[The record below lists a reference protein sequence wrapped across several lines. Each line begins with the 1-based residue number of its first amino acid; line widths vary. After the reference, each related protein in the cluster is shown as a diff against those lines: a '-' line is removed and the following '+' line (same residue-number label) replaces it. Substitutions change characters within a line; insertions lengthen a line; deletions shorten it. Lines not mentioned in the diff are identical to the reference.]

1 MPPKNQVR
9 THRQELQRIQVGLV
23 GLAAVLLIV
32 TLANL
37 VIQTA
42 RGDGTHDGKGMA
54 SAQVAANANGANSVE
69 PSEPLADLGV
79 TPSTE
84 PTIPYVPDL
93 EPDPRL
99 RERMDRDPE
108 QSQ

>member
-1 MPPKNQVR
+1 MPQKNEVR
-9 THRQELQRIQVGLV
+9 AHRQELQRIQIGLV

-37 VIQTA
+37 VIQAA
-42 RGDGTHDGKGMA
+42 RGDGALAGKGIA
-54 SAQVAANANGANSVE
+54 STQVATNANGANSVE

-84 PTIPYVPDL
+84 ASIPYVPDL

-99 RERMDRDPE
+99 RKPMDRDPK